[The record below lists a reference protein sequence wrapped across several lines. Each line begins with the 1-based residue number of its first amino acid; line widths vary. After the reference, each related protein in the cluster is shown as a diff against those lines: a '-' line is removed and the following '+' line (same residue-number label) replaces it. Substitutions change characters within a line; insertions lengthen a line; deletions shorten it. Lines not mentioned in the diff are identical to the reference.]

1 MKKTFCA
8 MLALVLICFAVTFA
22 CAGFDSSV
30 FEGNDGYSVQEDDG
44 SWICFR
50 GVVFNDIGDKSVQFS
65 LQADGAGEDQA
76 PVLRLFVLVTNSREN
91 SVSDFGTPEALRLN
105 INGDQQA
112 DIRLNDRYGNPACA
126 SVTLADEGKSLCSL
140 LSDLR
145 SLAFDVS
152 FDGSDHILSY
162 ELTEPDLDVFRR
174 TIGSMCEMLPESG
187 IFDAIREGG
196 SADDAAWISIT
207 DIPEGPEDSAANTPE
222 PTVEPTPVP
231 TAEPTAEPTPEP
243 TAEPT
248 PVPTAEPTAKPTPE
262 PTAVPTPELT
272 AEPTVIPTPEPPAES
287 PASDSASEEKPVT
300 QSFSGIK
307 AGDIVRMGNYVQD
320 ETAKREPIEW
330 QVLTV
335 NKKTGQ
341 ALLLSDQALDAV
353 SFGEA
358 GNPEEYTR
366 TGLNWENSTVRNWLN
381 SEFYSSVFSDTE
393 KDRILE
399 TALRTKDKAGSHH
412 TVDRIFLLNAQ
423 EVRRYLKTANMM
435 ACIPT
440 SYTRAK
446 LRRDSQAVSP
456 EGYCCWMLR
465 ELVKVP
471 GRGHLGVSIEGTG
484 NEVGYV
490 NQNHGLKLFNQWIGC
505 PVWQDDLC
513 TIRPAMW
520 IRIN

>member
-1 MKKTFCA
+1 
-8 MLALVLICFAVTFA
+8 
-22 CAGFDSSV
+22 
-30 FEGNDGYSVQEDDG
+30 
-44 SWICFR
+44 
-50 GVVFNDIGDKSVQFS
+50 
-65 LQADGAGEDQA
+65 
-76 PVLRLFVLVTNSREN
+76 
-91 SVSDFGTPEALRLN
+91 
-105 INGDQQA
+105 
-112 DIRLNDRYGNPACA
+112 
-126 SVTLADEGKSLCSL
+126 
-140 LSDLR
+140 
-145 SLAFDVS
+145 
-152 FDGSDHILSY
+152 
-162 ELTEPDLDVFRR
+162 
-174 TIGSMCEMLPESG
+174 
-187 IFDAIREGG
+187 
-196 SADDAAWISIT
+196 
-207 DIPEGPEDSAANTPE
+207 
-222 PTVEPTPVP
+222 
-231 TAEPTAEPTPEP
+231 
-243 TAEPT
+243 
-248 PVPTAEPTAKPTPE
+248 
-262 PTAVPTPELT
+262 
-272 AEPTVIPTPEPPAES
+272 
-287 PASDSASEEKPVT
+287 VT

-366 TGLNWENSTVRNWLN
+366 TDLNWENSAVRNWLN

-412 TVDRIFLLNAQ
+412 TTDRVFLLNAQ

-471 GRGHLGVSIEGTG
+471 GRGHLGVSIKGTG

-513 TIRPAMW
+513 AIRPAMW
-520 IRIN
+520 IRTN

>member
-1 MKKTFCA
+1 
-8 MLALVLICFAVTFA
+8 
-22 CAGFDSSV
+22 
-30 FEGNDGYSVQEDDG
+30 
-44 SWICFR
+44 
-50 GVVFNDIGDKSVQFS
+50 
-65 LQADGAGEDQA
+65 
-76 PVLRLFVLVTNSREN
+76 
-91 SVSDFGTPEALRLN
+91 
-105 INGDQQA
+105 
-112 DIRLNDRYGNPACA
+112 
-126 SVTLADEGKSLCSL
+126 
-140 LSDLR
+140 
-145 SLAFDVS
+145 
-152 FDGSDHILSY
+152 
-162 ELTEPDLDVFRR
+162 
-174 TIGSMCEMLPESG
+174 
-187 IFDAIREGG
+187 
-196 SADDAAWISIT
+196 
-207 DIPEGPEDSAANTPE
+207 
-222 PTVEPTPVP
+222 
-231 TAEPTAEPTPEP
+231 
-243 TAEPT
+243 
-248 PVPTAEPTAKPTPE
+248 
-262 PTAVPTPELT
+262 
-272 AEPTVIPTPEPPAES
+272 
-287 PASDSASEEKPVT
+287 
-300 QSFSGIK
+300 
-307 AGDIVRMGNYVQD
+307 MGNYVQD
-320 ETAKREPIEW
+320 ETAKRKPIEW

-412 TVDRIFLLNAQ
+412 TADRVFLLNAQ
-423 EVRRYLKTANMM
+423 EVRRYLKTANKM
-435 ACIPT
+435 ACTPT
-440 SYTRAK
+440 SYARVK
-446 LRRDSQAVSP
+446 LRPDSQAVSP

-513 TIRPAMW
+513 AIRPAMW